1 MLRRLFLLCLAHNA
15 SGSRLRARH
24 FIFRHFPKTG
34 GTSMRLCAMGV
45 ADELNATFMTHYGA
59 AADRTLGHPYRRAST
74 ADIIYGHMVSLNT
87 FVAPTKNLFAT
98 MFRDPLGRETSLFLH
113 YQRASPEW
121 ALRRRFEKN
130 ATVATFFARNIEA
143 CPVLKRRGDPA
154 VVSPANEWTTECNG
168 EAKYW
173 WPGPARATAPA
184 ARDRCASMADAWTS
198 RRDLLVLI
206 TGRYDESVRLLRGL
220 LGLRAT
226 PEGAVPVHNAAAH
239 APQRESA
246 VSFDDLR
253 SFDAVLDSTCLPTIY
268 SAAETKF
275 EDTYAWSGLVHANK
289 VEPDLARALWTASA
303 VPSAQASSKRRHE
316 GS

>member
-1 MLRRLFLLCLAHNA
+1 MLRGLFLLCLAHNA
-15 SGSRLRARH
+15 NGSRLRARH
-24 FIFRHFPKTG
+24 FIFKHFPKTG
-34 GTSMRLCAMGV
+34 GTSMRLCVMGV

-59 AADRTLGHPYRRAST
+59 VADRILGHPFRRASP
-74 ADIIYGHMVSLNT
+74 ADIIYGHMGSLNI
-87 FVAPTKNLFAT
+87 FGAPTRNLFAT
-98 MFRDPLGRETSLFLH
+98 IFRDPLGRETSLFLH
-113 YQRASPEW
+113 YQRASPKR

-130 ATVATFFARNIEA
+130 ATVATFFARTIEA

-154 VVSPANEWTTECNG
+154 VVSPANDRTTECNG

-184 ARDRCASMADAWTS
+184 ACDRCASMADAWTS

-226 PEGAVPVHNAAAH
+226 PEGAAPVAAAR

-253 SFDAVLDSTCLPTIY
+253 SLDAVLDSTCLPTIY

-275 EDTYAWSGLVHANK
+275 EDTYAWSGLAHADE
-289 VEPDLARALWTASA
+289 VEPDLARALWAA
-303 VPSAQASSKRRHE
+303 NE